1 MFVCILIR
9 SRSHHIVNP
18 CLKLTRVL
26 DPWLSDLIKSGCGR
40 WKLFQI
46 SKLVFCQGFKI
57 EVCWR
62 FWFWSVI
69 NINFMELIGIFIPFI
84 KPRWI
89 ILKKHATIYPAT
101 EWGTVSLYGNRL
113 NWINSHIKPTPTNF
127 ETIHHTGRILHLIF
141 AGDQFCF
148 NDILKI

>member
-57 EVCWR
+57 EVCRR

-69 NINFMELIGIFIPFI
+69 NITFMGLIFI
-84 KPRWI
+84 KPHF
-89 ILKKHATIYPAT
+89 KKHATIYPAT

-113 NWINSHIKPTPTNF
+113 NWINSHIKPTLTNF

-148 NDILKI
+148 NDILKIQIVCYQPL